1 MCQALA
7 ALSWGRSGHLYCDQ
21 EYFLM
26 AEAIVLEGA
35 ISVLA
40 ALAAQ
45 VRPIDK
51 IYLRRDKPLAS
62 FKLIERAATQAGVAV
77 ERVDPAVIDAH
88 TSGRTHGGIV
98 ALAGLRRYLALDE
111 LGRGVSNPF
120 IILLDGIEDPF
131 NLGQAIR
138 ALYAAGAQG
147 LVMRPRYW
155 RNAEGIIVRASA
167 GASEWM
173 PTAVAGDI
181 STAVNHFAA
190 RGLKIV
196 CTVAEGKGA
205 LLYEADLRQP
215 LLLVV
220 GGEHRGITR
229 MVLRQADLCLRI
241 PYGAGFERTLG
252 AASAVAVLA
261 FEILRQRRYG
271 SPNELVGSAPGS
283 KE

>member
-1 MCQALA
+1 
-7 ALSWGRSGHLYCDQ
+7 
-21 EYFLM
+21 M

-40 ALAAQ
+40 ALTAQ

-51 IYLRRDKPLAS
+51 IYWRHDKPLAS

-77 ERVDPAVIDAH
+77 ERVNPAVIDAH
-88 TSGRTHGGIV
+88 ASGRTHGGIV

-138 ALYAAGAQG
+138 ALHAAGAHG

-167 GASEWM
+167 GASERM

-181 STAVNHFAA
+181 GTAVDHFAA

-196 CTVAEGKGA
+196 CATAEGKKSA
-205 LLYEADLRQP
+205 TLYEADLRQP

-220 GGEHRGITR
+220 GGERRGISHR
-229 MVLRQADLCLRI
+229 VLNQADLCLRI
-241 PYGAGFERTLG
+241 PYGTGFERTLG

-271 SPNELVGSAPGS
+271 SPNELVGGAPGV